1 MDAQPTDPL
10 APSAR
15 ALHQQRELRQH
26 AQGVDPLIPSVQ
38 VRREFGISRTTLW
51 RWERDGILPRA
62 HRIRNQRYFPRSAL
76 DALRAAAAKPGG
88 VDVEGA
94 KAA

>member
-1 MDAQPTDPL
+1 MDTPTT
-10 APSAR
+10 
-15 ALHQQRELRQH
+15 
-26 AQGVDPLIPSVQ
+26 DPLIPSAQ

-62 HRIRNQRYFPRSAL
+62 HRIKNQRFFPRSAL

-88 VDVEGA
+88 VSVDQAGA
-94 KAA
+94 A